1 MRIFISLIA
10 LFIIFPMTFAQDIS
24 GDWAG
29 NLKIGSQTLRLI
41 FHLSETLDG
50 YSATM
55 DSPDQN
61 ANGIVMSHVMINGSS
76 LTIQLLIAS
85 IRYSGEIAGDSIRG
99 TFSQAGENFPLTL
112 RKQENSVNNQTPEQD
127 TGKGIFIE
135 TEVRLPISTGSLFGT
150 MTVPD
155 NFVIGPLAL
164 IVAGSGPTDRNGN
177 NPSMKCDT
185 YKKIAHELAKNGI
198 ASLRY
203 DKRGIAQSA
212 AAVENEIDLRFDD
225 YVNDVKT
232 WIGWVRKDHRFSQI
246 VIIGHSEGSL
256 VGMLASDQADKL
268 ISVSGPGRSADILLK
283 EQLESA
289 PNQIKNGAYTIIDSL
304 KNGQNVKEIP
314 QELLSLFR
322 PSVQPYIISWFI
334 LRPDKI
340 IKGINIP
347 VMLIHGTT
355 DIQVPKKD
363 LKILAVSKPDA
374 DQLIIK
380 NMNHVLKTATSQREA
395 NLSTYNDPSLPLSEG
410 LIEGITLFIL
420 KK

>member
-1 MRIFISLIA
+1 M
-10 LFIIFPMTFAQDIS
+10 LF
-24 GDWAG
+24 
-29 NLKIGSQTLRLI
+29 R
-41 FHLSETLDG
+41 
-50 YSATM
+50 
-55 DSPDQN
+55 
-61 ANGIVMSHVMINGSS
+61 
-76 LTIQLLIAS
+76 
-85 IRYSGEIAGDSIRG
+85 
-99 TFSQAGENFPLTL
+99 
-112 RKQENSVNNQTPEQD
+112 
-127 TGKGIFIE
+127 
-135 TEVRLPISTGSLFGT
+135 
-150 MTVPD
+150 
-155 NFVIGPLAL
+155 
-164 IVAGSGPTDRNGN
+164 
-177 NPSMKCDT
+177 
-185 YKKIAHELAKNGI
+185 
-198 ASLRY
+198 
-203 DKRGIAQSA
+203 
-212 AAVENEIDLRFDD
+212 
-225 YVNDVKT
+225 
-232 WIGWVRKDHRFSQI
+232 
-246 VIIGHSEGSL
+246 
-256 VGMLASDQADKL
+256 
-268 ISVSGPGRSADILLK
+268 
-283 EQLESA
+283 SA